1 MLQPAAPHLS
11 PSSSPHKQ
19 AAVILEGYHALST
32 GSALQ
37 DSGAARCP
45 TTTKSL
51 RFTGEKKK
59 QLPRDMEKKGRRL
72 KRVLLVS
79 FVSVQQESWGD
90 KLQASSDS
98 ALRQLRFWRTVNF
111 QVLLNNFL
119 LENHYFLLQALSH
132 TLNSSLNR
140 PILWDGS
147 RVGQYTDFKRIWDHI
162 SCNKIF
168 IRSVSQA
175 PKGGEDRGP
184 QWLRLPPEAASMW
197 TRSSACQT
205 SLLSSRFHLHDY
217 CFTFPAP
224 LQNTFLLSD
233 SKRKQ
238 PKISFSY

>member
-1 MLQPAAPHLS
+1 MLQPASPHLC

-19 AAVILEGYHALST
+19 AAVILEGYRALFTS
-32 GSALQ
+32 SALQ
-37 DSGAARCP
+37 DSRAAQCP

-51 RFTGEKKK
+51 RLVGKKQTNKRHGEKG
-59 QLPRDMEKKGRRL
+59 QEVKKGVAGIL
-72 KRVLLVS
+72 CS
-79 FVSVQQESWGD
+79 CTTESGGD

-98 ALRQLRFWRTVNF
+98 ALRQLGFWRTVNF

-147 RVGQYTDFKRIWDHI
+147 RVGQYAGLKRIWDHI
-162 SCNKIF
+162 WCNKIF
-168 IRSVSQA
+168 IRSVSQV

-205 SLLSSRFHLHDY
+205 SLLSSQFHSHDY

-224 LQNTFLLSD
+224 FQSTFLLLD
-233 SKRKQ
+233 SKKKQ
-238 PKISFSY
+238 PKISISY